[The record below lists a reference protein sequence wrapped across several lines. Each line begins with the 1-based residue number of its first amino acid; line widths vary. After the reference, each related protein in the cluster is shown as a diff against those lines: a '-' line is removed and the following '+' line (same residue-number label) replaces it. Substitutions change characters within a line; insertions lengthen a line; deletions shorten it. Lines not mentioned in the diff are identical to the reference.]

1 MMPVM
6 DGIETLQ
13 CMNDIKNFDIKK
25 TPVVMLT
32 ANAVAGAK
40 DVYIEAGFTDYITKP
55 IREEVLLST
64 VKKYL
69 PQELV
74 TPFEERRNDDK
85 ADSSVTTEVKNSAP
99 EKGPLMA
106 SLSEILDT
114 ATGMGY
120 CMNDEAFYLE
130 MLAEYVKND
139 RCAELETCFEKS
151 DFENYRIAMHSLKST
166 SLTIGAVRLSET
178 AKAIEGAC
186 KEGNMDFV
194 REQHE
199 KCMTDYKTIL
209 EKLSKCVPLGVEQ
222 K

>member
-1 MMPVM
+1 M
-6 DGIETLQ
+6 
-13 CMNDIKNFDIKK
+13 
-25 TPVVMLT
+25 
-32 ANAVAGAK
+32 
-40 DVYIEAGFTDYITKP
+40 
-55 IREEVLLST
+55 
-64 VKKYL
+64 KKYL
-69 PQELV
+69 PQKLV

-199 KCMTDYKTIL
+199 KCMADYKTIL
-209 EKLSKCVPLGVEQ
+209 DKLSKCVPLGVEQ